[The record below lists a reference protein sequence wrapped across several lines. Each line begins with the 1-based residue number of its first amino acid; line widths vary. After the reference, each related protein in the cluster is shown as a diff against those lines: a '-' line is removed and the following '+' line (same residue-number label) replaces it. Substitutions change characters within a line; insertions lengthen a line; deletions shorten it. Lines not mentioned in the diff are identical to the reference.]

1 MLAIGSM
8 EVYGLHAEQIA
19 LFLTCSYCEITLIY
33 YLLGICAHHGWMN
46 M

>member
-19 LFLTCSYCEITLIY
+19 LFFKEMTNMYPACTQSRPLSCRCLDSYR
-33 YLLGICAHHGWMN
+33 
-46 M
+46 